1 MSEIEKKEDLQHL
14 ETALPAI
21 NHHDEHKD
29 ANLVSAMAAEQE
41 DLNQTV
47 WQAVKANR
55 WAVFWSIMVSMT
67 VVSCSPESK
76 CRAILTNRLWSR
88 TTCV

>member
-1 MSEIEKKEDLQHL
+1 MNEIDKKEDLQHL
-14 ETALPAI
+14 ETTLPAI

-29 ANLVSAMAAEQE
+29 ANLASAIAAEQE

-67 VVSCSPESK
+67 VVSHIGFDLKIIC
-76 CRAILTNRLWSR
+76 
-88 TTCV
+88 